1 MNLKKFLG
9 SPEIGAVHTKLTILD
24 VFEGVM
30 GRCFSDFFLLALP
43 VDEGTGRHELK
54 LERRARSQ
62 FITSVRRAAAAASD
76 ADAGPEQGAAAVKAA
91 AAAMT
96 DVSSSSSSAL
106 CIACRPA

>member
-1 MNLKKFLG
+1 
-9 SPEIGAVHTKLTILD
+9 
-24 VFEGVM
+24 M

-76 ADAGPEQGAAAVKAA
+76 ADAGPVEQGQGAAAPLLK
-91 AAAMT
+91 
-96 DVSSSSSSAL
+96 L
-106 CIACRPA
+106 LPPP